1 MNTKF
6 SNLSFT
12 IAVSAAMIAS
22 ASVASPTVVSFSD
35 ATATSVRG
43 VFVAANAID
52 KNKNTHWEADAHG
65 TSITARFS
73 SCQRVDDLVLN
84 WYGTNKYT
92 YSVQLS
98 KDNGATWTTVVSNT
112 SGKGNEDAQN
122 VTDQAA
128 NAIKIVGDIDSRLR
142 IDELK
147 VNSLGSTN
155 GCTSSGISNPSNNE
169 SSDTSNPSDGESSG
183 ISNPSDGESSGISNP
198 SDGEVS
204 GGNAQYPAD
213 VLDLSKWKITLP
225 ISLNSNSNKA
235 TEIKQPQLKT
245 YTNSEYFRLN
255 AAKNGVLLKAIAGG
269 ARTSTNTAYARSEL
283 REMQGDGTESAAWN
297 CVNTD
302 HAMYL
307 EQTLLHTTTNKPEAT
322 IGQIHDSKNDLVMVK
337 YFGPDF
343 ANGSTDI
350 GKLEARFN
358 NDTTTKLL
366 DSAYKL
372 GDPMTIDI
380 AVRSSGNVNITYKN
394 LRSGVTSSTGTV
406 RMTGIIGS
414 CYFKAGIYIQACS
427 KTDIYGNTNTVCANK
442 NLSANKYETDP
453 YAYAEIELRNITLR

>member
-1 MNTKF
+1 MNRKF
-6 SNLSFT
+6 SKLYFT
-12 IAVSAAMIAS
+12 IAVSAAIIGS
-22 ASVASPTVVSFSD
+22 ASVALSAVVSFSD
-35 ATATSVRG
+35 ATATSTSG
-43 VFVAANAID
+43 SFVADNAID
-52 KNKNTHWEADAHG
+52 KNKNTHWEADADG
-65 TSITARFS
+65 ASITARFN

-92 YSVQLS
+92 YSVKLS
-98 KDNGATWTTVVSNT
+98 KDNGATWTTVVSKT
-112 SGKGNEDAQN
+112 SGKGNENKQN
-122 VTDQAA
+122 VDDQAA
-128 NAIKIVGDIDSRLR
+128 NAIEIVGDNDSRLR

-147 VNSLGSTN
+147 INSLGSTN
-155 GCTSSGISNPSNNE
+155 GCTSSG
-169 SSDTSNPSDGESSG
+169 TSNPSTGESSG
-183 ISNPSDGESSGISNP
+183 TSNSSTSESSGTSNSSTGESS
-198 SDGEVS
+198 
-204 GGNAQYPAD
+204 GNAQYPAD

-225 ISLNSNSNKA
+225 ISLNSPPNSNKA

-245 YTNSEYFRLN
+245 YSNSEYFRLN

-297 CVNTD
+297 CKNID
-302 HAMYL
+302 RGMYL
-307 EQTLLHTTTNKPEAT
+307 EQTLLHTTTKKPEAT
-322 IGQIHDSKNDLVMVK
+322 IAQIHDSENDLMMVK
-337 YFGPDF
+337 YFGPSF

-366 DSAYKL
+366 DSTYKI

-380 AVRSSGNVNITYKN
+380 AVTSGGNVNVTYKN

-406 RMTGIIGS
+406 KLTGIIGS

-453 YAYAEIELRNITLR
+453 YAYAEIEVRKITLR

>member
-6 SNLSFT
+6 SKQYFT
-12 IAVSAAMIAS
+12 IAVSAAIIGS
-22 ASVASPTVVSFSD
+22 ASVALPAVVSFSD
-35 ATATSVRG
+35 ATATSTSG
-43 VFVAANAID
+43 SFVADNAID
-52 KNKNTHWEADAHG
+52 KNKNTHWEAAARG
-65 TSITARFS
+65 ASITARFG

-112 SGKGNEDAQN
+112 SGKGNENKQN
-122 VTDQAA
+122 VTDQPA
-128 NAIKIVGDIDSRLR
+128 NAIKIVGDTDSRLR

-147 VNSLGSTN
+147 INSLGSTN
-155 GCTSSGISNPSNNE
+155 GCTSSGTSNSSNGE
-169 SSDTSNPSDGESSG
+169 SSDTSNPSND
-183 ISNPSDGESSGISNP
+183 
-198 SDGEVS
+198 EVS
-204 GGNAQYPAD
+204 SGNAQYPAD

-225 ISLNSNSNKA
+225 ISLNSPPNSNKA

-245 YTNSEYFRLN
+245 YSNSEYFRLN
-255 AAKNGVLLKAIAGG
+255 AAKNGVLFKAIAGG

-283 REMQGDGTESAAWN
+283 REMQDDGTESAAWS
-297 CVNTD
+297 CTNTD
-302 HAMYL
+302 HGMYL
-307 EQTLLHTTTNKPEAT
+307 EQTLLHSTTKKPEAT
-322 IGQIHDSKNDLVMVK
+322 IAQIHDSKNDLMMVK

-366 DSAYKL
+366 DSTYKI

-380 AVRSSGNVNITYKN
+380 AVRSGGNVNVTYKN

-406 RMTGIIGS
+406 KMTGIIGS

-427 KTDIYGNTNTVCANK
+427 KTDIYGNTNTVCVNK

-453 YAYAEIELRNITLR
+453 YAYAEIEVRKITLR

>member
-6 SNLSFT
+6 SKLYFT
-12 IAVSAAMIAS
+12 IAVSVAIIGS
-22 ASVASPTVVSFSD
+22 ASVALPAVVSFSD
-35 ATATSVRG
+35 ATATSTSG
-43 VFVAANAID
+43 SFVADNAID
-52 KNKNTHWEADAHG
+52 KNKNTHWEATARG
-65 TSITARFS
+65 ASITARFG

-112 SGKGNEDAQN
+112 SGKGNENKQN
-122 VTDQAA
+122 VTDQPA
-128 NAIKIVGDIDSRLR
+128 NAIKIVGDTDSRLR

-155 GCTSSGISNPSNNE
+155 GCTSSGTSNPSNGE
-169 SSDTSNPSDGESSG
+169 SSDTSNSSNG
-183 ISNPSDGESSGISNP
+183 G
-198 SDGEVS
+198 VS

-213 VLDLSKWKITLP
+213 VLDLSKWKLTLP
-225 ISLNSNSNKA
+225 ISLNSPPNSNKA

-245 YTNSEYFRLN
+245 YSNSEYFRLN

-269 ARTSTNTAYARSEL
+269 ARTSTNTAYPRSEL
-283 REMQGDGTESAAWN
+283 REMQGDGTESAAWS
-297 CVNTD
+297 CTNTD
-302 HAMYL
+302 HGMYL

-322 IGQIHDSKNDLVMVK
+322 IAQIHDSKNDLMMVK
-337 YFGPDF
+337 YFGPNF

-366 DSAYKL
+366 DSTYKI

-380 AVRSSGNVNITYKN
+380 AVTSGGNVTINYKN

-406 RMTGIIGS
+406 KLTGIVGS

-427 KTDIYGNTNTVCANK
+427 KTDIYGNTNTVCVNK
-442 NLSANKYETDP
+442 DLSGDKYETDP
-453 YAYAEIELRNITLR
+453 YAYAEIEVRKITLR

>member
-6 SNLSFT
+6 SKLSFT

-22 ASVASPTVVSFSD
+22 ASVASPAVVSFSD
-35 ATATSVRG
+35 ATATSTSG
-43 VFVAANAID
+43 LFVAPNAID
-52 KNKNTHWEADAHG
+52 KNKNTHWEADTRGA
-65 TSITARFS
+65 TWTAKFS

-84 WYGTNKYT
+84 WYGTNRYT

-98 KDNGATWTTVVSNT
+98 KDNGATWTTVVSKT
-112 SGKGNEDAQN
+112 SGKGNKDAQN

-155 GCTSSGISNPSNNE
+155 GCTSS
-169 SSDTSNPSDGESSG
+169 DTSNSSNGEISGSSNS
-183 ISNPSDGESSGISNP
+183 SN
-198 SDGEVS
+198 GEVS

-302 HAMYL
+302 HGMYL

-322 IGQIHDSKNDLVMVK
+322 IAQIHDSKNDLMMVK
-337 YFGPDF
+337 YFGPSF

-358 NDTTTKLL
+358 NDTTKKLL
-366 DSAYKL
+366 DSTYKI

-380 AVRSSGNVNITYKN
+380 AVTSGGNVNVTYKN

-406 RMTGIIGS
+406 KLTGIIGS
-414 CYFKAGIYIQACS
+414 CYFKAGVYIQACS

-442 NLSANKYETDP
+442 NLSADKYETNP
-453 YAYAEIELRNITLR
+453 YAYAEIEVRKITLR

>member
-12 IAVSAAMIAS
+12 IAVSAAMIAG

-35 ATATSVRG
+35 ATATSTSG
-43 VFVAANAID
+43 SFVADNAID
-52 KNKNTHWEADAHG
+52 KNKNTHWEAAARG
-65 TSITARFS
+65 ASITARFGN
-73 SCQRVDDLVLN
+73 CQRVDDLVLN

-112 SGKGNEDAQN
+112 SGKGNKDAQN
-122 VTDQAA
+122 ITDQAA

-147 VNSLGSTN
+147 VNSLGLTN
-155 GCTSSGISNPSNNE
+155 GCTSSSNSNSSNDDSGTSNPSN
-169 SSDTSNPSDGESSG
+169 
-183 ISNPSDGESSGISNP
+183 
-198 SDGEVS
+198 GEVS

-213 VLDLSKWKITLP
+213 VLDLRKWKIALP

-245 YTNSEYFRLN
+245 YSNSEYFRLN

-337 YFGPDF
+337 YFGPSS

-358 NDTTTKLL
+358 NDTIIKPL
-366 DSAYKL
+366 DSAYKI

-380 AVRSSGNVNITYKN
+380 AVTSSGNVTITYKN

-406 RMTGIIGS
+406 RMRGIIGS

-442 NLSANKYETDP
+442 KLSADKYETDP
-453 YAYAEIELRNITLR
+453 YAYAEIELRKITLR

>member
-6 SNLSFT
+6 SKLSFT
-12 IAVSAAMIAS
+12 IAVSAAMIAG
-22 ASVASPTVVSFSD
+22 ASIASPTVVSFGD
-35 ATATSVRG
+35 ATATSTSG
-43 VFVAANAID
+43 SFVADNAID
-52 KNKNTHWEADAHG
+52 KNKNTHWEADARG
-65 TSITARFS
+65 ATWTAKFS

-112 SGKGNEDAQN
+112 SGKGNKDAQN
-122 VTDQAA
+122 VADQAA
-128 NAIKIVGDIDSRLR
+128 NAIKIVGDSDSRLR

-155 GCTSSGISNPSNNE
+155 GCTSSGTSNSSNGENSSTSNSSNGE
-169 SSDTSNPSDGESSG
+169 SSDTSNSS
-183 ISNPSDGESSGISNP
+183 N
-198 SDGEVS
+198 GEVS

-245 YTNSEYFRLN
+245 YSNSEYFRLN

-297 CVNTD
+297 CKNTD
-302 HAMYL
+302 HGMYL

-322 IGQIHDSKNDLVMVK
+322 IAQIHDSKNDLVMVK
-337 YFGPDF
+337 YFGPSF

-358 NDTTTKLL
+358 NDTTKKLL
-366 DSAYKL
+366 DSTYKI

-380 AVRSSGNVNITYKN
+380 AVRSGGNVTVNYKN
-394 LRSGVTSSTGTV
+394 LRSGVTTSTGTV
-406 RMTGIIGS
+406 KMTGIIGS

-427 KTDIYGNTNTVCANK
+427 KTDIYGNTNTVCVNK
-442 NLSANKYETDP
+442 DLSADKYESDP

>member
-1 MNTKF
+1 M
-6 SNLSFT
+6 
-12 IAVSAAMIAS
+12 
-22 ASVASPTVVSFSD
+22 
-35 ATATSVRG
+35 
-43 VFVAANAID
+43 
-52 KNKNTHWEADAHG
+52 
-65 TSITARFS
+65 
-73 SCQRVDDLVLN
+73 LN

-112 SGKGNEDAQN
+112 SGKGNKDAQN

-128 NAIKIVGDIDSRLR
+128 NAIKIVGDSDSRLR

-155 GCTSSGISNPSNNE
+155 GCTSSGTSNSSNGESSGTSSSNGE
-169 SSDTSNPSDGESSG
+169 SSDTSNSS
-183 ISNPSDGESSGISNP
+183 N
-198 SDGEVS
+198 GEVS

-235 TEIKQPQLKT
+235 TEIKQLQLKT
-245 YTNSEYFRLN
+245 YRNSEYFRLN

-297 CVNTD
+297 CKNTD
-302 HAMYL
+302 HGMYL

-322 IGQIHDSKNDLVMVK
+322 IAQIHDSKNDLVMVK
-337 YFGPDF
+337 YFGPSF

-358 NDTTTKLL
+358 NDTTKKLL
-366 DSAYKL
+366 DSTYKI

-380 AVRSSGNVNITYKN
+380 AVRSGGNVTVNYKN

-406 RMTGIIGS
+406 KMTGIIGS

-427 KTDIYGNTNTVCANK
+427 KTDIYGNTNTVCVNK
-442 NLSANKYETDP
+442 DLSADKYESDP

>member
-6 SNLSFT
+6 SKLYFT
-12 IAVSAAMIAS
+12 IAVSVAIISS
-22 ASVASPTVVSFSD
+22 ASVALPAVVSFSD
-35 ATATSVRG
+35 ATATSTSG
-43 VFVAANAID
+43 SFVADNAID
-52 KNKNTHWEADAHG
+52 KNKNTHWEATARG
-65 TSITARFS
+65 ASITARFG
-73 SCQRVDDLVLN
+73 SCQRIDDLVLN

-112 SGKGNEDAQN
+112 SGKGNENKQN
-122 VTDQAA
+122 VTDQPA
-128 NAIKIVGDIDSRLR
+128 NAIKIVGDTDSRLR

-155 GCTSSGISNPSNNE
+155 GCTSSGTSNPSNGE
-169 SSDTSNPSDGESSG
+169 SSDTSNSSNGESSDT
-183 ISNPSDGESSGISNP
+183 SNSSNG
-198 SDGEVS
+198 GVS

-213 VLDLSKWKITLP
+213 VLDLSKWKLTLP
-225 ISLNSNSNKA
+225 ISLNSPPNSNKA

-245 YTNSEYFRLN
+245 YNNSEYFRLN

-269 ARTSTNTAYARSEL
+269 ARTSTNTAYPRSEL
-283 REMQGDGTESAAWN
+283 REMQGDGTESAAWS
-297 CVNTD
+297 CTNTD
-302 HAMYL
+302 HGMYL

-322 IGQIHDSKNDLVMVK
+322 IAQIHDSKNDLMMVK

-366 DSAYKL
+366 DSTYKI

-380 AVRSSGNVNITYKN
+380 AVRSGGNVNVTYKN
-394 LRSGVTSSTGTV
+394 LRSGVTNSTGTV
-406 RMTGIIGS
+406 KLTGIVGS

-427 KTDIYGNTNTVCANK
+427 KTDIYGNTNTVCVNK
-442 NLSANKYETDP
+442 DLSGDKYETDP
-453 YAYAEIELRNITLR
+453 YAYAEIEVRKITLR

>member
-6 SNLSFT
+6 SKLSFT
-12 IAVSAAMIAS
+12 IAVSATMIAS

-35 ATATSVRG
+35 ATATSVRDS
-43 VFVAANAID
+43 FVADNAID
-52 KNKNTHWEADAHG
+52 KNQNTHWEADARG
-65 TSITARFS
+65 ASIIARFS

-98 KDNGATWTTVVSNT
+98 KDDGATWTTAVSDT
-112 SGKGNEDAQN
+112 SGKGNKNKQN

-147 VNSLGSTN
+147 INSLGSTN
-155 GCTSSGISNPSNNE
+155 GCTSSSTSN
-169 SSDTSNPSDGESSG
+169 SSDGQSS
-183 ISNPSDGESSGISNP
+183 
-198 SDGEVS
+198 
-204 GGNAQYPAD
+204 GNAQYPAD

-225 ISLNSNSNKA
+225 ISLNSPPNSNKA

-269 ARTSTNTAYARSEL
+269 ARTSKNTAYARSEL
-283 REMQGDGTESAAWN
+283 REMQGDGTESAAWS
-297 CVNTD
+297 CTNTD
-302 HAMYL
+302 HGMYL
-307 EQTLLHTTTNKPEAT
+307 EQTLLHTSTNKPEAT
-322 IGQIHDSKNDLVMVK
+322 IAQIHDSKNDLMMVK
-337 YFGPDF
+337 YFGPSF

-358 NDTTTKLL
+358 NDTTKKLL
-366 DSAYKL
+366 DSTYKI

-380 AVRSSGNVNITYKN
+380 AVTSSGNVNVTYKN
-394 LRSGVTSSTGTV
+394 LRSGVTSSTDTV
-406 RMTGIIGS
+406 KLTGIIGS
-414 CYFKAGIYIQACS
+414 CYFKAGVYIQACS
-427 KTDIYGNTNTVCANK
+427 KTDIYGNTNTVCVNK
-442 NLSANKYETDP
+442 DLSANKYETDP
-453 YAYAEIELRNITLR
+453 YAYAEIELRKINLR

>member
-122 VTDQAA
+122 VSDQAA
-128 NAIKIVGDIDSRLR
+128 NTIKIVGDIDSRLR

-147 VNSLGSTN
+147 INSLGSTN

-169 SSDTSNPSDGESSG
+169 SSDTSNPSNGESSG
-183 ISNPSDGESSGISNP
+183 TSNPSNGQ
-198 SDGEVS
+198 VS

-269 ARTSTNTAYARSEL
+269 ARTSKNTAYARSEL

-297 CVNTD
+297 CKNTD

-322 IGQIHDSKNDLVMVK
+322 IGQIHDSENDLVMVK
-337 YFGPDF
+337 YFGPSS

-366 DSAYKL
+366 DSAYKI

-380 AVRSSGNVNITYKN
+380 AVTSSGNVTITYKN

>member
-1 MNTKF
+1 MNTKL
-6 SNLSFT
+6 SKLSFT
-12 IAVSAAMIAS
+12 IGISAAMIAG
-22 ASVASPTVVSFSD
+22 ASVASPTIVSFND
-35 ATATSVRG
+35 ATATSTSG
-43 VFVAANAID
+43 SFVADNVID
-52 KNKNTHWEADAHG
+52 KNKNTHWEADARG
-65 TSITARFS
+65 ATWIAKFS

-112 SGKGNEDAQN
+112 SGKGNKDAQN

-128 NAIKIVGDIDSRLR
+128 NAIKIVGDSDSRLR

-155 GCTSSGISNPSNNE
+155 GCTSSGTSNSSDDE
-169 SSDTSNPSDGESSG
+169 SSDTSNPSNDQVL
-183 ISNPSDGESSGISNP
+183 D
-198 SDGEVS
+198 
-204 GGNAQYPAD
+204 GNAQYPAD

-225 ISLNSNSNKA
+225 ISLNSPPNSNKA

-245 YTNSEYFRLN
+245 YSNSEYFRLN

-269 ARTSTNTAYARSEL
+269 ARTSKNTAYARSEL
-283 REMQGDGTESAAWN
+283 REMQGDGTESAAWS
-297 CVNTD
+297 CTNTD

-307 EQTLLHTTTNKPEAT
+307 EQTLLHTTRNKPEAT

-337 YFGPDF
+337 YFGPSF

-358 NDTTTKLL
+358 NDDVTKLL
-366 DSAYKL
+366 DSTYKI

-380 AVRSSGNVNITYKN
+380 AVTSGGNVTVNYKN
-394 LRSGVTSSTGTV
+394 LRSGVTSSTGRV
-406 RMTGIIGS
+406 KMTGIIGS
-414 CYFKAGIYIQACS
+414 CYFKAGMYIQACS
-427 KTDIYGNTNTVCANK
+427 KTDIYGKTNTVCANK

-453 YAYAEIELRNITLR
+453 YAYAELEVRKITLR

>member
-6 SNLSFT
+6 SKLSFT
-12 IAVSAAMIAS
+12 IAVSTAMIAS
-22 ASVASPTVVSFSD
+22 ASLASPTVVSFSD
-35 ATATSVRG
+35 ATATSTSG
-43 VFVAANAID
+43 SFVADNAID
-52 KNKNTHWEADAHG
+52 KNKNTHWEADTDGA
-65 TSITARFS
+65 SITARFG

-98 KDNGATWTTVVSNT
+98 KNNGATWTTVVSKT
-112 SGKGNEDAQN
+112 SGKGNKNAQN

-128 NAIKIVGDIDSRLR
+128 NAIKVVGDTDSRLR

-155 GCTSSGISNPSNNE
+155 GCTSSGTSNTSNGEN
-169 SSDTSNPSDGESSG
+169 SGTSNPST
-183 ISNPSDGESSGISNP
+183 
-198 SDGEVS
+198 GEVS

-213 VLDLSKWKITLP
+213 VLDLSKWKLTLP
-225 ISLNSNSNKA
+225 ISLNSPPNSNKA

-269 ARTSTNTAYARSEL
+269 ARTSTNTAYPRSEL
-283 REMQGDGTESAAWN
+283 REMQGDGTESAAWS
-297 CVNTD
+297 CTNTD
-302 HAMYL
+302 HGMYL
-307 EQTLLHTTTNKPEAT
+307 EQTLLHTTTKKPEAT

-337 YFGPDF
+337 YVGPSF

-358 NDTTTKLL
+358 NDNITKLL
-366 DSAYKL
+366 DSTYKI
-372 GDPMTIDI
+372 GDPMTIDT
-380 AVRSSGNVNITYKN
+380 AVTSGGNVTVNYKN
-394 LRSGVTSSTGTV
+394 LRSGVRSSTGTV
-406 RMTGIIGS
+406 KMTGIIGS
-414 CYFKAGIYIQACS
+414 CYFKAGMYIQACS
-427 KTDIYGNTNTVCANK
+427 KTDIYNNTNTVCANK

-453 YAYAEIELRNITLR
+453 YAYAEIEVRKITLR

>member
-6 SNLSFT
+6 SKLYFT
-12 IAVSAAMIAS
+12 IAVSAAIIGS
-22 ASVASPTVVSFSD
+22 ASVALSAVVSFSD
-35 ATATSVRG
+35 ATATSTSG
-43 VFVAANAID
+43 SFVADNAID
-52 KNKNTHWEADAHG
+52 KNKNTHWEAAARG
-65 TSITARFS
+65 ASIIARFN

-92 YSVQLS
+92 YSVKLS
-98 KDNGATWTTVVSNT
+98 KDNGATWTTVVSKT
-112 SGKGNEDAQN
+112 SGKGNENKQN
-122 VTDQAA
+122 VDDQAA
-128 NAIKIVGDIDSRLR
+128 NAIEIVGDNDSRLR

-147 VNSLGSTN
+147 INSLGSTN
-155 GCTSSGISNPSNNE
+155 GCTSSG
-169 SSDTSNPSDGESSG
+169 TSNPSTGESSG
-183 ISNPSDGESSGISNP
+183 TSNSSTGESSG
-198 SDGEVS
+198 
-204 GGNAQYPAD
+204 NAQNPAD

-225 ISLNSNSNKA
+225 ISLNSPPNSNKA

-245 YTNSEYFRLN
+245 YSNSEYFRLN

-297 CVNTD
+297 CKNTD
-302 HAMYL
+302 RGMYL
-307 EQTLLHTTTNKPEAT
+307 EQTLLHTTTKKPEAT
-322 IGQIHDSKNDLVMVK
+322 IAQIHDSKNDLMMVK
-337 YFGPDF
+337 YFGPSF

-366 DSAYKL
+366 DSTYKI

-380 AVRSSGNVNITYKN
+380 AVTSGGNVNVTYKN
-394 LRSGVTSSTGTV
+394 LRSGVTNSTGTV
-406 RMTGIIGS
+406 KLTGIIGS

-453 YAYAEIELRNITLR
+453 YAYAEIEVRKITLR

>member
-6 SNLSFT
+6 SKLSFT
-12 IAVSAAMIAS
+12 IAVSTAMIAS
-22 ASVASPTVVSFSD
+22 ASLASLTVVSFSD
-35 ATATSVRG
+35 ITATSVRG
-43 VFVAANAID
+43 LFVADNAID
-52 KNKNTHWEADAHG
+52 KNKSTHWEADADG
-65 TSITARFS
+65 ASITARFS

-98 KDNGATWTTVVSNT
+98 KDNGATWTTVVSKT
-112 SGKGNEDAQN
+112 SGKGNENKQN

-128 NAIKIVGDIDSRLR
+128 NVIKVVGDNGSRLR

-155 GCTSSGISNPSNNE
+155 GCTNSGTSNSSNDGSSG
-169 SSDTSNPSDGESSG
+169 TSNSS
-183 ISNPSDGESSGISNP
+183 N
-198 SDGEVS
+198 GEVS

-225 ISLNSNSNKA
+225 ISLNSPPNSNKA

-269 ARTSTNTAYARSEL
+269 ARTSTSTAYPRSEL
-283 REMQGDGTESAAWN
+283 REMQGDGTESAAWS
-297 CVNTD
+297 CTNTD

-307 EQTLLHTTTNKPEAT
+307 EQTLLHTTTKKPEAT

-366 DSAYKL
+366 DSTYKI

-380 AVRSSGNVNITYKN
+380 AVTSSGNVTVNYKN
-394 LRSGVTSSTGTV
+394 LRSGVTSSTGRV
-406 RMTGIIGS
+406 KMTGIIGS

-427 KTDIYGNTNTVCANK
+427 KTDIYGNTNTVCVNK

-453 YAYAEIELRNITLR
+453 YAYAEIEVRKITLR

>member
-6 SNLSFT
+6 SKLYFT
-12 IAVSAAMIAS
+12 IAVSAAIIGS
-22 ASVASPTVVSFSD
+22 ASVALSAVVSFSD
-35 ATATSVRG
+35 ATATSTSG
-43 VFVAANAID
+43 SFVADNAID
-52 KNKNTHWEADAHG
+52 KNKNTHWEAAARG
-65 TSITARFS
+65 ASIIARFN

-92 YSVQLS
+92 YSVKLS
-98 KDNGATWTTVVSNT
+98 KDNGATWTTVVSKT
-112 SGKGNEDAQN
+112 SGKGNENKQN
-122 VTDQAA
+122 VDDQAA
-128 NAIKIVGDIDSRLR
+128 NAIEIVGDNDSRLR

-147 VNSLGSTN
+147 INSLGSTN
-155 GCTSSGISNPSNNE
+155 GCTSSG
-169 SSDTSNPSDGESSG
+169 TSNPSTGESSG
-183 ISNPSDGESSGISNP
+183 TSNSSTSESSGTSNSSTGESS
-198 SDGEVS
+198 
-204 GGNAQYPAD
+204 GNAQYPAD

-225 ISLNSNSNKA
+225 ISLNSPPNSNKA

-245 YTNSEYFRLN
+245 YSNSEYFRLN
-255 AAKNGVLLKAIAGG
+255 GAKNGVLLKAIAGG

-297 CVNTD
+297 CKNID
-302 HAMYL
+302 RGMYL
-307 EQTLLHTTTNKPEAT
+307 EQTLLHTTTKKPEAT
-322 IGQIHDSKNDLVMVK
+322 IAQIHDSENDLMMVK
-337 YFGPDF
+337 YFGPSF

-366 DSAYKL
+366 DSTYKI
-372 GDPMTIDI
+372 GDPMTIDV
-380 AVRSSGNVNITYKN
+380 AVTSGGNVNVTYKN

-406 RMTGIIGS
+406 KLTGIIGS

-453 YAYAEIELRNITLR
+453 YAYAEIEVRKITLR

>member
-6 SNLSFT
+6 SKLYFT
-12 IAVSAAMIAS
+12 IAVSAAIIGS
-22 ASVASPTVVSFSD
+22 ASVALSAVVSFSD
-35 ATATSVRG
+35 ATATSTSG
-43 VFVAANAID
+43 SFVADNAID
-52 KNKNTHWEADAHG
+52 KNKNTHWEAAARG
-65 TSITARFS
+65 ASIIARFN

-92 YSVQLS
+92 YSVKLS
-98 KDNGATWTTVVSNT
+98 KDNGATWTTVVSKT
-112 SGKGNEDAQN
+112 SGKGNENKQN
-122 VTDQAA
+122 VDDQAA
-128 NAIKIVGDIDSRLR
+128 NAIEIVGDNDSRLR

-147 VNSLGSTN
+147 INSLGSTN
-155 GCTSSGISNPSNNE
+155 GCTSSG
-169 SSDTSNPSDGESSG
+169 TSNPSTGESSG
-183 ISNPSDGESSGISNP
+183 TSNSSTGESSGTSN
-198 SDGEVS
+198 SSTGES
-204 GGNAQYPAD
+204 SGNAQNPAD

-225 ISLNSNSNKA
+225 ISLNSPPNSNKA

-245 YTNSEYFRLN
+245 YSNSEYFRLN

-297 CVNTD
+297 CKNTD
-302 HAMYL
+302 RGMYL
-307 EQTLLHTTTNKPEAT
+307 EQTLLHTTTKKPEAT
-322 IGQIHDSKNDLVMVK
+322 IAQIHDSKNDLMMVK
-337 YFGPDF
+337 YFGPSF

-366 DSAYKL
+366 DSTYKI

-380 AVRSSGNVNITYKN
+380 AVTSGGNVNVTYKN
-394 LRSGVTSSTGTV
+394 LRSGVTNSTGTV
-406 RMTGIIGS
+406 KLTGIIGS

-453 YAYAEIELRNITLR
+453 YAYAEIEVRKITLR

>member
-1 MNTKF
+1 M
-6 SNLSFT
+6 
-12 IAVSAAMIAS
+12 
-22 ASVASPTVVSFSD
+22 
-35 ATATSVRG
+35 
-43 VFVAANAID
+43 D
-52 KNKNTHWEADAHG
+52 KNKNTHWEAAARG
-65 TSITARFS
+65 ASITARFN

-98 KDNGATWTTVVSNT
+98 KDNGATWTTVVSKT
-112 SGKGNEDAQN
+112 SGKGNENKQN
-122 VTDQAA
+122 VNDQAA
-128 NAIKIVGDIDSRLR
+128 NAIKIVGDNDSRLR

-147 VNSLGSTN
+147 INSLRSTN
-155 GCTSSGISNPSNNE
+155 GCTSSGTSNSSTDE
-169 SSDTSNPSDGESSG
+169 SSDTSNSSTGESSDTLNSSTDESSDTS
-183 ISNPSDGESSGISNP
+183 ISSTGESN
-198 SDGEVS
+198 
-204 GGNAQYPAD
+204 GNAQYPAD
-213 VLDLSKWKITLP
+213 VLDLSKWKLTLP
-225 ISLNSNSNKA
+225 ISLNSPPNSNKA

-245 YTNSEYFRLN
+245 YSNSEYFRLN

-269 ARTSTNTAYARSEL
+269 ARTSTNTAYPRSEL

-297 CVNTD
+297 CRNID

-337 YFGPDF
+337 YFGPSF

-358 NDTTTKLL
+358 NDNITKLL
-366 DSAYKL
+366 DSTYKI

-380 AVRSSGNVNITYKN
+380 AVTSGGNVTVNYKN

-414 CYFKAGIYIQACS
+414 CYFKAGMYIQACS
-427 KTDIYGNTNTVCANK
+427 KTDIYGKTNTVCANK

-453 YAYAEIELRNITLR
+453 YAYSEIEVRKITLR

>member
-6 SNLSFT
+6 SKLSFM
-12 IAVSAAMIAS
+12 IGISAAMIANV
-22 ASVASPTVVSFSD
+22 SVASPTVVSFSD
-35 ATATSVRG
+35 ATATSTSG
-43 VFVAANAID
+43 SFVADNAID
-52 KNKNTHWEADAHG
+52 KNKNTHWEADARG
-65 TSITARFS
+65 ATWTAKFS

-112 SGKGNEDAQN
+112 SGKGNKDAQN

-128 NAIKIVGDIDSRLR
+128 NAIKIVGDSGSRLR
-142 IDELK
+142 IDEQN

-155 GCTSSGISNPSNNE
+155 GCTSSGTSNPSNA
-169 SSDTSNPSDGESSG
+169 ESSG
-183 ISNPSDGESSGISNP
+183 TSNSSK
-198 SDGEVS
+198 DQVLD
-204 GGNAQYPAD
+204 GNAQYPAD
-213 VLDLSKWKITLP
+213 VLNLSKWKITLP
-225 ISLNSNSNKA
+225 ISLNSNPNKA

-245 YTNSEYFRLN
+245 YSNSEYFRLN

-283 REMQGDGTESAAWN
+283 REMQGDDGTESAAWN
-297 CVNTD
+297 CKNTD
-302 HAMYL
+302 HGMYL

-322 IGQIHDSKNDLVMVK
+322 IAQIHDSKNDLVMVK
-337 YFGPDF
+337 YFGPSF

-358 NDTTTKLL
+358 NDTTKKLL
-366 DSAYKL
+366 DSTNKI

-380 AVRSSGNVNITYKN
+380 AVRSGGNVTVNYKN
-394 LRSGVTSSTGTV
+394 LRSGVTSSTSTV
-406 RMTGIIGS
+406 KMTGIIGS

-427 KTDIYGNTNTVCANK
+427 KTDIYGNTNTVCVNK
-442 NLSANKYETDP
+442 DLSADKYESDP

>member
-1 MNTKF
+1 
-6 SNLSFT
+6 
-12 IAVSAAMIAS
+12 MIAS
-22 ASVASPTVVSFSD
+22 ASLASPTVVSFSD
-35 ATATSVRG
+35 ATATSTSG
-43 VFVAANAID
+43 SFVADNAID
-52 KNKNTHWEADAHG
+52 KNKNTHWEADTDGA
-65 TSITARFS
+65 SITARFG

-98 KDNGATWTTVVSNT
+98 KNNGATWTTVVSKT
-112 SGKGNEDAQN
+112 SGKGNKNAQN

-128 NAIKIVGDIDSRLR
+128 NAIKVVGDTDSRLR

-155 GCTSSGISNPSNNE
+155 GCTSSGTSNTSNGEN
-169 SSDTSNPSDGESSG
+169 SGTSNPST
-183 ISNPSDGESSGISNP
+183 
-198 SDGEVS
+198 GEVS

-213 VLDLSKWKITLP
+213 VLDLSKWKLTLP
-225 ISLNSNSNKA
+225 ISLNSPPNSNKA

-269 ARTSTNTAYARSEL
+269 ARTSTNTAYPRSEL
-283 REMQGDGTESAAWN
+283 REMQGDGTESAAWS
-297 CVNTD
+297 CTNTD
-302 HAMYL
+302 HGMYL
-307 EQTLLHTTTNKPEAT
+307 EQTLLHTTTKKPEAT

-337 YFGPDF
+337 YVGPSF

-358 NDTTTKLL
+358 NDNITKLL
-366 DSAYKL
+366 DSTYKI
-372 GDPMTIDI
+372 GDPMTIDT
-380 AVRSSGNVNITYKN
+380 AVTSGGNVTVNYKN
-394 LRSGVTSSTGTV
+394 LRSGVRSSTGTV
-406 RMTGIIGS
+406 KMTGIIGS
-414 CYFKAGIYIQACS
+414 CYFKAGMYIQACS
-427 KTDIYGNTNTVCANK
+427 KTDIYNNTNTVCANK

-453 YAYAEIELRNITLR
+453 YAYAEIEVRKITLR